1 MVEKNSLY
9 TFKWANQL
17 HWQVKGH
24 LIPKEWANDEK
35 QVQRVFDSYFA
46 RLWHNEEAY
55 VHLHGFEE
63 AWEKRYG
70 KSKN

>member
-1 MVEKNSLY
+1 MNEKNSLY

-24 LIPKEWANDEK
+24 LIPRDWATDEE
-35 QVQRVFDSYFA
+35 QVRRVFESYFA
-46 RLWHNEEAY
+46 RLWNNEEAY
-55 VHLHGFEE
+55 IHLDGFEK

-70 KSKN
+70 KSEN